1 MGLHL
6 CYELA
11 VPRDTSVAEVIERM
25 QRLYREAVTLPF
37 ETVGPLVR
45 VTAGETLGDA
55 RDADSSLEQWF
66 RFCSRIGLD
75 PRDPVTGARADRL
88 PDAVGF
94 GVKPGDYC
102 EAATFGLAWV
112 PPSNEDGDR
121 LHDEPYIWH
130 WHTVCK
136 TQYASVVSDEHL
148 IRCHTSLVALLD
160 RAPALGFDVTVRDE
174 THYWETRDT
183 GRLLAEVREMN
194 RIVAHFAGAL
204 NDAIGEQAHVGGAI
218 FEHREF
224 EELETRD
231 TDASG

>member
-11 VPRDTSVAEVIERM
+11 VPRDTSIAEVVERM

-45 VTAGETLGDA
+45 VTAGESLGNA
-55 RDADSSLEQWF
+55 SEAESSLAQWF
-66 RFCSRIGLD
+66 RFCARIGLD
-75 PRDPVTGARADRL
+75 PRDPVTGARTDRL

-94 GVKPGDYC
+94 VVKPGDYC

-112 PPSNEDGDR
+112 PPSNDDGDR
-121 LHDEPYIWH
+121 LHDEPYTWH
-130 WHTVCK
+130 WH
-136 TQYASVVSDEHL
+136 
-148 IRCHTSLVALLD
+148 
-160 RAPALGFDVTVRDE
+160 APALGFDVTVRDE

-204 NDAIGEQAHVGGAI
+204 NDAISEQAHVGGAI

-231 TDASG
+231 TDLR